1 MHRIARPA
9 LSIVLGL
16 TAAACALDEPTA
28 PGDLPAEEQATA
40 RSSTST
46 TAPLPVGAPEAAAL
60 DVIAACPAN
69 VCDDHHMII
78 GCDERSLKPVAT
90 NATTTS
96 PWRHVGQLENGCTGT
111 LIGDRWVLTA
121 AHCVAGLAPTET
133 YGFALAQTTTTT
145 CALGTTYAKRI
156 YYPTAYAET
165 IHQDDRSFDYA
176 LVELWSAIPGAQ
188 PMAYDYVPW
197 ATLEPKPL
205 YSIGYPS
212 TNKIPGTLWETG
224 TSAALA
230 SPNRWL
236 DGGESGLLEVDT
248 DVEGGQSGSPVY
260 AFIGGVRTVVGVLI
274 GSPEGACQAGK
285 VWASRLTPGALE
297 HLANAMSPNTIDFA
311 LHRIDLPY
319 AAAKPGCP

>member
-1 MHRIARPA
+1 MHRVAKPA
-9 LSIVLGL
+9 LSILLGL
-16 TAAACALDEPTA
+16 TAAACAVDEPIA
-28 PGDLPAEEQATA
+28 PGDLPADEQAA
-40 RSSTST
+40 DRPSTST
-46 TAPLPVGAPEAAAL
+46 TAALPADAPEAAAL
-60 DVIAACPAN
+60 DVIVTCPAN

-78 GCDERSLKPVAT
+78 GCDERSPKPIAT

-96 PWRHVGQLENGCTGT
+96 PWRHVGRFDNGCTGT

-121 AHCVAGLAPTET
+121 AHCVAGLDPTEP
-133 YGFALAQTTTTT
+133 YGFALAQTATFT
-145 CALGTTYAKRI
+145 CALGTTYAKRA

-165 IHQDDRSFDYA
+165 EQQDDRSFDYA

-188 PMAYDYVPW
+188 PMAYDYVSW

-212 TNKIPGTLWETG
+212 TDKIDGTLWDTG

-236 DGGESGLLEVDT
+236 AGGESGLLEVDT
-248 DVEGGQSGSPVY
+248 DGEGGQSGSPVY

-274 GSPEGACQAGK
+274 GSPLSACQAGK

-297 HLANAMSPNTIDFA
+297 HLANAMSPNTIDLA

-319 AAAKPGCP
+319 AVSHAGCP